1 MKRIISLCFALLIL
15 LLVSPV
21 NAIESV
27 NTTLFSSAQR
37 PDSVAAEGDS
47 LWAMTKEGLWQ
58 WTLGDTEPRL
68 LATTGGQDVGLLLT
82 SSGQLYGL
90 NLQSGA
96 FNHIKVENDAII
108 FKPLQTFDK
117 STLLDADGL
126 PRMVKNSLMTADGIF
141 LLLEGGV
148 NSLYEL
154 LWLNTKNGSIKTF
167 QTQGLHSIA
176 PYKNDSLLALQAK
189 DEGSKPAL
197 VELNLKNEKIKVLIK
212 ATEGYGA
219 DGLAYDACSKTVY
232 YVVGGTI
239 YAHTNFKKAQTVGY
253 LPAAFVYLN
262 PMIMKEHLVFHL
274 QDGVVVR
281 NLSLDKGNAPTVRVF
296 GLGNDIFLL
305 NKVRSMVPDIRIEA
319 PEGWLTATEL
329 AQAVVTGSF
338 NYDVA
343 LLNGQSTQLSKLMD
357 KGYLMDLSPYAETA
371 RVMKRLYP
379 VFLTPVQKDGAT
391 YGLPSGVTM
400 SSYGYQQHTLD
411 AIGMKSE
418 ELPRDILS
426 FIDFIASWRDRPDAL
441 TAGIA
446 PSFDLTKRFLLESM
460 AVLYV
465 EQHQMRNLPLSF
477 DTPLFH
483 QMMDK
488 INNLDEGFLRELSE
502 LSQSNL
508 PMRSAVIGSNY
519 DLRMLTRKRPTYA
532 EFFWD
537 FDPLSIALEPGMDTL
552 YPFSATYALMMQGA
566 KNPEAAARVIAAI
579 SEADWAQENAPIL
592 FADYQP
598 IVSNNALENLEA
610 IKQHARYIEAQIKK
624 AKGAEKSNLE
634 QQLKEQNQEIAK
646 RESNMYVAT
655 MDEVEAYR
663 REVLPFLRPAKP
675 SLMYDW
681 NNLEDLTFFK
691 LFRQFVDGA
700 ITAEQFIAE
709 ADRVLQMM
717 ESERR

>member
-58 WTLGDTEPRL
+58 WTLGDAEPRL
-68 LATTGGQDVGLLLT
+68 LAQAGGQDVGLLLA

-96 FNHIKVENDAII
+96 FNLIQVKNGSIS
-108 FKPLQTFDK
+108 LQNLMTFNT
-117 STLLDADGL
+117 STLHDADGL
-126 PRMVKNSLMTADGIF
+126 PRMVKNSLMTAEGIF
-141 LLLEGGV
+141 LLLEGESGA
-148 NSLYEL
+148 NSLYDL
-154 LWLNTKNGSIKTF
+154 LWLNTKDGSIKTF
-167 QTQGLHSIA
+167 KTQGLRSISL
-176 PYKNDSLLALQAK
+176 YKNGSLLALQAK

-197 VELNLKNEKIKVLIK
+197 VELNLKNEKNKVLIK
-212 ATEGYGA
+212 AAEGYGA
-219 DGLAYDACSKTVY
+219 DGLAYDAGSKTVY
-232 YVVGGTI
+232 YVSGGTI

-262 PMIMKEHLVFHL
+262 PLLMKGHLAFHL

-305 NKVRSMVPDIRIEA
+305 NKVRAMVPDIRIEA
-319 PEGWLTATEL
+319 PEGWLTATQL

-338 NYDVA
+338 DYDVA
-343 LLNGQSTQLSKLMD
+343 LLNGQSTQLEKLMD

-379 VFLTPVQKDGAT
+379 VFLTPVQKNSAT
-391 YGLPSGVTM
+391 YGLPSGVSMTTF
-400 SSYGYQQHTLD
+400 GYQQHTLD

-426 FIDFIASWRDRPDAL
+426 LLDFIASWGDRPDAL
-441 TAGIA
+441 TAGVA
-446 PSFDLTKRFLLESM
+446 PVLTLTKRSLLESM
-460 AVLYV
+460 SVLYV

-483 QMMDK
+483 QMMNK
-488 INNLDEGFLRELSE
+488 INSLDEGFLRELYE
-502 LSQSNL
+502 VSQSNR
-508 PMRSAVIGSNY
+508 PVIGELF
-519 DLRMLTRKRPTYA
+519 DLRMLARKRPSHA
-532 EFFWD
+532 EFSWD
-537 FDPLSIALEPGMDTL
+537 FDPLAISLEPGLDPL
-552 YPFSATYALMMQGA
+552 YPFNATYALMMQGA
-566 KNPEAAARVIAAI
+566 QNPEVAARVIAAI
-579 SEADWAQENAPIL
+579 AEADWAQMNSPVL

-610 IKQHARYIEAQIKK
+610 SKQNARYIQSQMKK
-624 AKGAEKSNLE
+624 AKGADLSNLE
-634 QQLKEQNQEIAK
+634 QLLLEENQRIAEL
-646 RESNMYVAT
+646 ESNMYVAT

-663 REVLPFLRPAKP
+663 QEVLPFLHPVKP

-700 ITAEQFIAE
+700 ITTEQFIVE

-717 ESERR
+717 EQESR